1 MFKISS
7 KTAIHMERSQD
18 HAYKMTNIDDIL
30 AAFVAAVTIFKV
42 NIHNL

>member
-18 HAYKMTNIDDIL
+18 RAYKMTNIDDI
-30 AAFVAAVTIFKV
+30 FGCICGSC
-42 NIHNL
+42 NGIQGEYS